1 MVVNGDVVYFLQ
13 FIDMPWRVWGLGV
26 CMVVVVQDGGILHYL
41 LWNKWSYAALETDN
55 VEADNRIKT
64 NLLGLLFILE

>member
-26 CMVVVVQDGGILHYL
+26 CMVVMVQDGSILHYL